1 MWCSTTASNPEA
13 RSRSDRNPPPTP
25 AAPRAATRTC
35 AAQPAPAPAP
45 ARSPRNPTWRNA
57 PLEQRGHGWSRVDRL
72 EAAAAGHGVAR
83 REARGTGRSASRVWT
98 VRPMDGREWIGS
110 KPPLPVMAWRAAKRA
125 EQDVPQK
132 KRSRP
137 ISRVLSWTTIPL
149 GHTSPCGS
157 SDQPGDDAGHVM
169 VPLFGL
175 APGGV
180 CRAGPLPD
188 SRCALTA
195 PFHPCL
201 IQRRPTCLAAPGAD
215 GHRRSALCCTFRRLA
230 PPRRYLAP
238 CPVEPGLSSAL
249 G

>member
-57 PLEQRGHGWSRVDRL
+57 PLEQRGHGWPRVDRL
-72 EAAAAGHGVAR
+72 EATAAGHGMAR
-83 REARGTGRSASRVWT
+83 LEARGTGRSA
-98 VRPMDGREWIGS
+98 
-110 KPPLPVMAWRAAKRA
+110 K
-125 EQDVPQK
+125 K